1 MPVKK
6 CLWSSNGVRGS
17 GWVGS
22 RGGGGGGGFGNER
35 TQSERGE
42 AAVGGLRAKLE
53 SV

>member
-1 MPVKK
+1 MGGE
-6 CLWSSNGVRGS
+6 S
-17 GWVGS
+17 
-22 RGGGGGGGFGNER
+22 GGGGGGGFGNER

>member
-6 CLWSSNGVRGS
+6 CLWSSSGVRGL
-17 GWVGS
+17 GWVES
-22 RGGGGGGGFGNER
+22 RAEEGGGGFGNER